1 MTIDGLSTKFFTEE
15 GNVTAVDD
23 VSFQV
28 REGETVCIVGESGC
42 GKSVTAMSIMGLVEK
57 PGGRVA
63 GGSIDFQGEDLLQ
76 LDQNTLRAIR
86 GNEIAMIFQ
95 EPMSSLN
102 PVMKIGEQIM
112 EPLIVHLKMKKK
124 KPGCGRLS

>member
-1 MTIDGLSTKFFTEE
+1 M
-15 GNVTAVDD
+15 
-23 VSFQV
+23 
-28 REGETVCIVGESGC
+28 
-42 GKSVTAMSIMGLVEK
+42 
-57 PGGRVA
+57 
-63 GGSIDFQGEDLLQ
+63 Q

-112 EPLIVHLKMKKK
+112 EPLTVHLKMKKK